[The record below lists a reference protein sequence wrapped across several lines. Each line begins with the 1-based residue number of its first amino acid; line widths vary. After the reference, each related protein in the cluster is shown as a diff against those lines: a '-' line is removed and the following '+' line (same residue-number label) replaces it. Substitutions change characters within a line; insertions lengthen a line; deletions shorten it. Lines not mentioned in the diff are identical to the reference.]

1 MYRAHHVENEGM
13 RGRTVLA
20 LLALVCL
27 QLVPALT
34 PAAGTPNEGTV
45 DLAFGSCGVATTYPS
60 DPAGEAHNATASAVA
75 VQPDGKIVLAG
86 DDTVVRLLG
95 DGSPDYAFGYNGA
108 AFLSV
113 ANMSV
118 HANAVA
124 IQPDGRVVL
133 AGHSRPV
140 LGGPITFWVIRL
152 LANGTFDPS
161 FGRSGRAEPGLGLL
175 PLAMALQP
183 DGRIVVGAGGGIVR
197 LLPSGRLDEAFASGG
212 VFAMIANFQAV
223 ALQPDGSIVAA
234 LVVQGE
240 RNDDIGVLRLNPDG
254 TRDATFGNAG
264 QIQVDIEHDNAS
276 GVTLDAAGRVVTVGS
291 ASVGGG
297 SRGVVLLRHLANG
310 TLDPTFGDG
319 GVVFSTPASDEVPVD
334 VALDGAGRLV
344 VAAAVRPSGTN
355 SIALF
360 RYSTDGRR
368 DPTFGAVVAGDHI
381 HATALARTPDGA
393 WVVSGVRSVFST
405 AVRFHGG
412 ADAGTVTPTTC
423 SKEASLQP
431 VAFGEF
437 DTWPVG
443 TTSTPHAYRFTSTGT
458 APIRPGP
465 VAIVRE
471 ARGQFRIVA
480 DGCAGRTLPPG
491 GSCTVAVTFAPT
503 VAGRSLAGIVF
514 WSDAGPRTHT
524 ALFDGVGGAPVTLD
538 GWGWNGF
545 GQVGTGGPDAPVGA
559 RPLGLPGVVSVASGY
574 YHSIAVE
581 TDGTVWTW
589 GWNAFGQLGDG
600 TVVDRFSPIQV
611 PGLTGIA
618 AVAAGAYHSFA
629 IGRDGSVRA
638 WGLNSVG
645 QLGDGTTIDRRAP
658 VQLQGVPS
666 IAEMAGGAV
675 HAVALASDGQVLAWG
690 WNAFGQ
696 LGDGTTVDR
705 SSPVTV
711 PGLSGVHDVAAGA
724 FHSMAATQPGP
735 VRAWGLN
742 HVGQLGDGTT
752 VDRHSPTVVPGTT
765 GVVEIA
771 AGAFHGLA
779 VSSTGEAL
787 AWGWNV
793 VGQLGDGTHVDRHQP
808 VRAALRVG
816 VRDVVA
822 GAYHSVAVME
832 SGSIAT
838 WGWNVSN
845 QLNFG
850 DAPAMTRPAEQGG
863 FGGVRVAAAGVYH
876 TLVG

>member
-1 MYRAHHVENEGM
+1 M
-13 RGRTVLA
+13 RRRTVLA
-20 LLALVCL
+20 LLGMLWF
-27 QLVPALT
+27 QLVPVPS
-34 PAAGTPNEGTV
+34 PARGAPNEGTV
-45 DLAFGSCGVATTYPS
+45 DLAFGSCGVATTYPL
-60 DPAGEAHNATASAVA
+60 DPAGEAHNATATAVA
-75 VQPDGKIVLAG
+75 VQPDGRIVLAG
-86 DDTVVRLLG
+86 DDTVVRLLA
-95 DGSPDYAFGYNGA
+95 DGSPDYGFGYNGT

-113 ANMSV
+113 VNMTV
-118 HANAVA
+118 GANAVA
-124 IQPDGRVVL
+124 IQADGRVVV
-133 AGHSRPV
+133 AGYSRPV
-140 LGGPITFWVIRL
+140 IGGPITFWVIRL
-152 LANGTFDPS
+152 LSNGTFDPS
-161 FGRSGRAEPGLGLL
+161 FGTSGRSEPGLGL
-175 PLAMALQP
+175 PPFAIALQA
-183 DGRIVVGAGGGIVR
+183 DGRIVVGAGGGVVR
-197 LLPSGRLDEAFASGG
+197 LLPNGQLDQAFASGG
-212 VFAMIANFQAV
+212 VFSLVANFLGV
-223 ALQPDGSIVAA
+223 VLQPDGRIVAA
-234 LVVQGE
+234 LGVQGE
-240 RNDDIGVLRLNPDG
+240 RNGDIGVLRLNPDG
-254 TRDATFGNAG
+254 TRDGTFGNAG
-264 QIQVDIEHDNAS
+264 QTQVDIGHDNAS
-276 GVTLDAAGRVVTVGS
+276 GITLDASGRVVTVGS

-297 SRGVVLLRHLANG
+297 RMGVVLLRHLANG

-334 VALDGAGRLV
+334 VALDAAGRLV
-344 VAAAVRPSGTN
+344 VGAVARPSGTEA
-355 SIALF
+355 IALF

-368 DPTFGAVVAGDHI
+368 DPTFGALVGTDI
-381 HATALARTPDGA
+381 HARALAPTPDGA

-412 ADAGTVTPTTC
+412 ADADTVTPTTC
-423 SKEASLQP
+423 SKEATLQP

-443 TTSTPHAYRFTSTGT
+443 TTSTPHAYRLTSTGT

-471 ARGQFRIVA
+471 ARTQFRIVA
-480 DGCAGRTLPPG
+480 DECAGRTLAPG

-503 VAGRSLAGIVF
+503 VSGRSLAGMAF
-514 WSDAGPRTHT
+514 WSDAGPRMHQT
-524 ALFDGVGGAPVTLD
+524 LFDGVGGAPLTLD

-545 GQVGTGGPDAPVGA
+545 GQVGTGGPDAPVDA
-559 RPLGLPGVVSVASGY
+559 RPIGLPGVVSVASGY
-574 YHSIAVE
+574 YHSLAVK

-600 TVVDRFSPIQV
+600 TVVNRFSPVQV
-611 PGLTGIA
+611 PGLAGIA

-645 QLGDGTTIDRRAP
+645 QLGDGTTIDRHAP
-658 VQLQGVPS
+658 VRLLGVPS

-675 HAVALASDGQVLAWG
+675 HTVALASDGQVLAWG

-711 PGLSGVHDVAAGA
+711 PGLSSVHDVAAGA
-724 FHSMAATQPGP
+724 FHSMAVTRPGP

-742 HVGQLGDGTT
+742 HLGQLGDGTT
-752 VDRHSPTVVPGTT
+752 VDRHSPTVVPGTI
-765 GVVEIA
+765 GAAEIA

-779 VSSTGEAL
+779 VSGTGEAL

-793 VGQLGDGTHVDRHQP
+793 VGQLGDGTNVDRLQP
-808 VRAALRVG
+808 VRVALRAG
-816 VRDVVA
+816 VRDVAA

-845 QLNFG
+845 QLNHG
-850 DAPAMTRPAEQGG
+850 DAPAMTRPGEQGG
-863 FGGVRVAAAGVYH
+863 FGGVRMAAAGVYH